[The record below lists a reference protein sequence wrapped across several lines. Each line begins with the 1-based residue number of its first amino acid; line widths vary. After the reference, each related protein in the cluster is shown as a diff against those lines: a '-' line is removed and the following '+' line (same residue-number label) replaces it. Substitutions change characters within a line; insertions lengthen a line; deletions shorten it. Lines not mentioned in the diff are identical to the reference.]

1 MISIVALNKESV
13 SMESAAALEC
23 TLVTDFTA
31 EVRNEKH
38 GRIGGTKV
46 TKRVKENWLNFL
58 AV

>member
-38 GRIGGTKV
+38 GGIG
-46 TKRVKENWLNFL
+46 LD
-58 AV
+58 A